1 MKPETNAVCSIFLAI
16 VGVAVLGASLFAKFT
31 GALGGPSVTRVIKCP
46 MSVSALLLLWT
57 NRWSIF

>member
-1 MKPETNAVCSIFLAI
+1 
-16 VGVAVLGASLFAKFT
+16 
-31 GALGGPSVTRVIKCP
+31 VTRVIKCP